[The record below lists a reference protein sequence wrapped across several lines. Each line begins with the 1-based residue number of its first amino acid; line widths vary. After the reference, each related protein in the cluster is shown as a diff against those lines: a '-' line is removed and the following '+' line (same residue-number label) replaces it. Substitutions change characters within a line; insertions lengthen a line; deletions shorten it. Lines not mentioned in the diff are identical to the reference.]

1 MTTIALPVLAALFA
15 WWFATGAILYL
26 DNLPRSTYRHSMM
39 SASLVALPA
48 LLGLALTSQSATPAG
63 AYLAFICALV
73 VWAWQEMA
81 FLMGFLTGP
90 RKHPCAPDC
99 RGWRHFLHGAHAILH
114 HELALIAGGAL
125 VFALTWDGVNQVG
138 AWTYLTLWVMR
149 QSAKL
154 NLFLG
159 VRNLGESLLP
169 EHLHY
174 LKGYFRRRAMNP
186 LLPISVLGSG
196 GLAVLLA
203 WMALAPGV
211 EPFQVTAHLLLATLL
226 GLAALE
232 HLFLVLPVPLDALW
246 QWGTKSR
253 PRDESTGL
261 AAPRHAA
268 VVVVKVEP

>member
-1 MTTIALPVLAALFA
+1 MMTIALPVLAALFA

-26 DNLPRSTYRHSMM
+26 DGLPRSTYRHSMV
-39 SASLVALPA
+39 SASLLALPA
-48 LLGLALTSQSATPAG
+48 LLGLALTSHSATPAG
-63 AYLAFICALV
+63 AYLAFVCALV
-73 VWAWQEMA
+73 IWAWQEMA
-81 FLMGFLTGP
+81 FLMGFVTGP
-90 RKHPCAPDC
+90 RKHDCASNC
-99 RGWRHFLHGAHAILH
+99 HGWRHFLHGVHALLH
-114 HELALIAGGAL
+114 HELALVAGGAL
-125 VFALTWDGVNQVG
+125 VFALTWDGDNQVG

-169 EHLHY
+169 AHLDY

-203 WMALAPGV
+203 WTALVPGV
-211 EPFQVTAHLLLATLL
+211 EPFQVTARLLLATLL

-246 QWGTKSR
+246 QWRTKSR
-253 PRDESTGL
+253 SRDESTDL
-261 AAPRHAA
+261 VAPCDAAA
-268 VVVVKVEP
+268 VVVKVKP